1 MRAVSDILIVALLI
15 GVNALFAMSEIALVS
30 ANRTRLA
37 ALESRGVAGA
47 AGARLLAER
56 PERFI
61 PVLQAGVTLVG
72 VLLGVFGGDPLA
84 HALEPF
90 LARLGSTAPFA
101 GSLALILSV
110 LVVMLLTLLFGE
122 LVPKQLTLR
131 APERFAMLFARPVR
145 ALTAI
150 GWPLVWVLSAA
161 SHLVLRSLGAGEGTA
176 EDVTEEELK
185 VLLAEGERSGVIET
199 EERDMIER
207 VLRLADK
214 PARAIMTPRTE
225 LVWIDRTDSEAE
237 ILRTIA
243 SSPQSRFVVC
253 EGRVD
258 NVVGVVR
265 AKDVLAQKVGGAA
278 VDLGAV
284 LARPIVIPDTI
295 TALEALER
303 FRGDDLG
310 LALVLDEYGSF
321 EGVVTATDVLDA
333 IVGDPEDAAPAA
345 DTPEGEEAR
354 ELLLDGLMPVD
365 EAKAR
370 LALPALPAEGQYHT
384 LGGLLLALLRRVPR
398 VGDRIVFGG
407 WQFEVV
413 AMDGRRVER
422 VRAIREEEAQL
433 PAGARPGG

>member
-1 MRAVSDILIVALLI
+1 MRAVWDILIVALLI
-15 GVNALFAMSEIALVS
+15 GVNALLAMSEIALVS

-37 ALESRGVAGA
+37 ALESRGEAGA
-47 AGARLLAER
+47 SGARLLAER
-56 PERFI
+56 PDRFI

-84 HALEPF
+84 HALQPY
-90 LARLGSTAPFA
+90 LARIAATASVA
-101 GSLALILSV
+101 GSVALVLSV
-110 LVVMLLTLLFGE
+110 LVVTLLTLLLGE

-131 APERFAMLFARPVR
+131 APERFAMLLARPVR

-161 SHLVLRSLGAGEGTA
+161 SHLVLRSLGAGTGPG

-225 LVWIDRTDSEAE
+225 LVWIDRTDSEPE

-253 EGRVD
+253 DGRVD

-265 AKDVLAQKVGGAA
+265 AKDVLAQKVGGSA
-278 VDLGAV
+278 VDLAAV

-295 TALEALER
+295 TALDALER
-303 FRGDDLG
+303 FRDDELG

-370 LALPALPAEGQYHT
+370 LVLPALPAEGQYHT

-422 VRAIREEEAQL
+422 VRASREDEA
-433 PAGARPGG
+433 PSPSGG

>member
-1 MRAVSDILIVALLI
+1 MRVVWDIVIVALLI

-37 ALESRGVAGA
+37 ALEARGVAGA
-47 AGARLLAER
+47 VGARLMAEA
-56 PERFI
+56 PDRFI
-61 PVLQAGVTLVG
+61 PVLQAGVTLIG
-72 VLLGVFGGDPLA
+72 VLIGVFGGEPIARAIAPL
-84 HALEPF
+84 LV
-90 LARLGSTAPFA
+90 RLGTTVQLA
-101 GSLALILSV
+101 GTLGLAIAVV
-110 LVVMLLTLLFGE
+110 LVTLLTLLLGE

-131 APERFAMLFARPVR
+131 SPERFAMLLARPVR
-145 ALTAI
+145 WLTAV
-150 GWPLVWVLSAA
+150 GLPLVWVLSSA
-161 SHLVLRSLGAGEGTA
+161 SHLVLRGFGAGGAE

-199 EERDMIER
+199 GERDMIER
-207 VLRLADK
+207 ILRLADK
-214 PARAIMTPRTE
+214 PARAIMTPRPE

-253 EGRVD
+253 DGSVD

-265 AKDVLAQKVGGAA
+265 AKEVLGQVVGGKP
-278 VDLGAV
+278 VDLAAV

-295 TALEALER
+295 TALDALER
-303 FRGDDLG
+303 FRDDDLG

-321 EGVVTATDVLDA
+321 EGVVTASDVLDA
-333 IVGDPEDAAPAA
+333 IVGDPEDAAPTGA
-345 DTPEGEEAR
+345 TREGEEAR

-370 LALPALPAEGQYHT
+370 LVLPALPAEGQYHT

-407 WQFEVV
+407 WQFEVL

-422 VRAIREEEAQL
+422 VRASREDEAQ
-433 PAGARPGG
+433 PRSAAT

>member
-1 MRAVSDILIVALLI
+1 MSAVWDVVIVALLI
-15 GVNALFAMSEIALVS
+15 GVNALLSMSEIALVS
-30 ANRTRLA
+30 ANRNRLA
-37 ALESRGVAGA
+37 ALETRGVAGA
-47 AGARLLAER
+47 LGARELVER
-56 PERFI
+56 PEHFI

-72 VLLGVFGGDPLA
+72 VLIGVFGGEPLSQA
-84 HALEPF
+84 IEPF
-90 LARLGSTAPFA
+90 LVRSGATASFA
-101 GSLALILSV
+101 GSLSLVLSV
-110 LVVMLLTLLFGE
+110 VVVTLLTLLLGE

-131 APERFAMLFARPVR
+131 APERFAMALARPVR
-145 ALTAI
+145 AMTAA
-150 GWPLVWVLSAA
+150 GWPLVWVLSSA
-161 SHLVLRSLGAGEGTA
+161 SRLVLRGFGAAGEA
-176 EDVTEEELK
+176 NEDVTEEELK

-199 EERDMIER
+199 GERDMIER

-265 AKDVLAQKVGGAA
+265 AKDVLAQKVAGRNI
-278 VDLGAV
+278 DLAAV
-284 LARPIVIPDTI
+284 LAKPIVIPDTI
-295 TALEALER
+295 TALDALER
-303 FRGDDLG
+303 FRDDEIG

-333 IVGDPEDAAPAA
+333 IVGNPEDAAPAGA
-345 DTPEGEEAR
+345 TAEGEEAR

-370 LALPALPAEGQYHT
+370 LALPPLPSEGQYHT

-407 WQFEVV
+407 WQFEVL
-413 AMDGRRVER
+413 AMDGRRVGR
-422 VRAIREEEAQL
+422 VRASREEEAQ
-433 PAGARPGG
+433 PPIAAT

>member
-1 MRAVSDILIVALLI
+1 MSAVWDVVIVALLI
-15 GVNALFAMSEIALVS
+15 GVNALLSMSEIALVS
-30 ANRTRLA
+30 ANRNRLA
-37 ALESRGVAGA
+37 ALETRGVAGA
-47 AGARLLAER
+47 LGARELVER
-56 PERFI
+56 PEHFI

-72 VLLGVFGGDPLA
+72 VLIGVFGGEPLSQA
-84 HALEPF
+84 IEPF
-90 LARLGSTAPFA
+90 LVRSGATASFA
-101 GSLALILSV
+101 GSLSLVLSV
-110 LVVMLLTLLFGE
+110 VVVTLLTLLLGE

-131 APERFAMLFARPVR
+131 APERFAMALARPVR
-145 ALTAI
+145 AMTAA
-150 GWPLVWVLSAA
+150 GWPLVWVLSSA
-161 SHLVLRSLGAGEGTA
+161 SRLVLRGFGAAGEA
-176 EDVTEEELK
+176 NEDVTEEELK

-199 EERDMIER
+199 GERDMIER

-265 AKDVLAQKVGGAA
+265 AKDVLAQKVAGRNI
-278 VDLGAV
+278 DLAAV
-284 LARPIVIPDTI
+284 LAKPIVIPDTI
-295 TALEALER
+295 TALDALER
-303 FRGDDLG
+303 FRDDEIG

-333 IVGDPEDAAPAA
+333 MVGVPEDAAPAGA
-345 DTPEGEEAR
+345 TAEGEEAR

-370 LALPALPAEGQYHT
+370 LALPPLPSEGQYHT

-398 VGDRIVFGG
+398 VGDRSVFGG
-407 WQFEVV
+407 WQFEVL
-413 AMDGRRVER
+413 AMDGRRVGR
-422 VRAIREEEAQL
+422 VRASREEEAQ
-433 PAGARPGG
+433 PPIAAT